1 MIDVARNAQTD
12 SVAERGITMSSRNK
26 ILIIGG
32 LVGSALGI
40 LAAWLY
46 AQAAREEEE
55 ATSPQPVPPGK
66 MVRLGLSVM
75 EVLRQVAALGVGEE
89 EGQKRGK
96 LRKR

>member
-1 MIDVARNAQTD
+1 MN
-12 SVAERGITMSSRNK
+12 SRNK
-26 ILIIGG
+26 TLIIGG

-46 AQAAREEEE
+46 VRAAREEAE
-55 ATSPQPVPPGK
+55 SPQVVPPGK
-66 MVRLGLSVM
+66 MVKLGLSVM
-75 EVLRQVAALGVGEE
+75 EVLRQVTALSEQEE